1 MDTELGGYLPY
12 ISSGQRRPAL
22 RRYGRGLTDH
32 SVEGF
37 RCKTCHAHVHELAA
51 LSGVQNRNHCPYCL
65 WSRHVD
71 LYDAGDRL
79 SACKAPMEPIG
90 LTIKESRNKYGSI
103 FHGELMLIHHCSEC
117 GAVSINRIAADDML
131 DTLLGIYDLS
141 AKMDRPRRLKL
152 EHQGIHL
159 LEDEAIV
166 KKQLYGSFQ
175 N

>member
-1 MDTELGGYLPY
+1 MDTELVGYLSHNS
-12 ISSGQRRPAL
+12 IGQRRSAS
-22 RRYGRGLTDH
+22 RRYGRGVTGH
-32 SVEGF
+32 SDESF
-37 RCKTCHAHVHELAA
+37 RCKTCHAHVHTLPA

-103 FHGELMLIHHCSEC
+103 FHGELMLIHHCNEC

-131 DTLLGIYDLS
+131 ETLLGIFDLS
-141 AKMDRPRRLKL
+141 ADLDRPRRLML
-152 EHQGIHL
+152 DHQGIHL
-159 LEDEAIV
+159 LEDETIV
-166 KKQLYGSFQ
+166 KKQLYGCFQ